1 MKMMVCYKTLD
12 VSKNLIQEAQKHA
25 QKWQASLDIVTCLT
39 REDPVKHSK
48 LKQMEDQFQ
57 AEINTLFDGIDIPH
71 GMQFLVSTLEPGEQ
85 LLRFAE
91 RKNIDLLFLG
101 IKKKSKV
108 GKLLFGSTTQ
118 HVILN
123 AACPVVVTKS

>member
-39 REDPVKHSK
+39 REEPVKHSK

-57 AEINTLFDGIDIPH
+57 AEINTLFDGMDIPL
-71 GMQFLVSTLEPGEQ
+71 GMQFLVSTLEPG
-85 LLRFAE
+85 
-91 RKNIDLLFLG
+91 N
-101 IKKKSKV
+101 S
-108 GKLLFGSTTQ
+108 
-118 HVILN
+118 
-123 AACPVVVTKS
+123 C

>member
-1 MKMMVCYKTLD
+1 MKMMVCYKALND
-12 VSKNLIQEAQKHA
+12 SRNSIQVAQKHA
-25 QKWQASLDIVTCLT
+25 EKWQASLEIVTCLT
-39 REDPVKHSK
+39 REDPIKHSK
-48 LKQMEDQFQ
+48 LKQMEEQFHS
-57 AEINTLFDGIDIPH
+57 EINTLFDDMDIPY

-85 LLRFAE
+85 LLKFAE
-91 RKNIDLLFLG
+91 RKDIDLLFVG

-123 AACPVVVTKS
+123 AVCPVVATKI